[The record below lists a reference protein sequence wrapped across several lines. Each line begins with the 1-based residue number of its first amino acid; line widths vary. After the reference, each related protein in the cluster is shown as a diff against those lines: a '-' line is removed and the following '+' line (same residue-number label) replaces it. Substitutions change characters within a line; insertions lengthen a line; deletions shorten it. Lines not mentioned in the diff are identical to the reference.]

1 MTIKNYKKISAI
13 LTLALALLA
22 FSYTSA
28 SAVRITPPRLVIG
41 ANVKVQHMF
50 IKNTSNQTESYRF
63 SWKHL
68 AMDKQGNI
76 LNLDKIGLEN
86 APQGYRPLND
96 VIRFSPRRAILKS
109 GQTQRVTFLVKR
121 SAQLSDGEYRSHFLV
136 QREPKKTNPVP
147 NETPTSDAPQNTN
160 EPASSPAVAVDVL
173 ISRAVPI
180 YVLQGQTNAELKLL
194 NVEIK
199 KNTNKTKP
207 HQPDNLVH
215 FKVQKTGN
223 RSLIGIASIYC
234 DQNGKEVKI
243 SKASKVFAVYAEG
256 EYRDEQVAVQIPSSG
271 CNAYNIKITGHHDD
285 PLAGKILAKQAFQK

>member
-1 MTIKNYKKISAI
+1 MKNYKKISAI
-13 LTLALALLA
+13 LTMALALLA

-41 ANVKVQHMF
+41 ADVKVQHMF
-50 IKNTSNQTESYRF
+50 IKNTADQTESYRF

-68 AMDKQGNI
+68 AMDKQGNV

-86 APQGYRPLND
+86 APQGYRPLDD
-96 VIRFSPRRAILKS
+96 VIRFSPRRAVLKP
-109 GQTQRVTFLVKR
+109 GQTQRVTFLIKR
-121 SAQLSDGEYRSHFLV
+121 SAQLTDGEYRSHFLV
-136 QREPKKTNPVP
+136 QREPNAASTAP
-147 NETPTSDAPQNTN
+147 NDANNNGASQNN
-160 EPASSPAVAVDVL
+160 SQLPSPAVAVDVL

-194 NVEIK
+194 GVEVK

-207 HQPDNLVH
+207 HHPNNLVH

-256 EYRDEQVAVQIPSSG
+256 EYRNEQIAVQIPPSG
-271 CNAYNIKITGHHDD
+271 CNAYKIKIKGHHDD
-285 PLAGKILAKQAFQK
+285 MLAGKILADQTFQK